1 MTERPGAGNRRTETD
16 AGSASVLHGASGA
29 KLRKE
34 RSGSGPPDLHL
45 PRCGVDAPRPETT
58 DAQGVRV
65 AEPRFPASALGK
77 NSSRE
82 LQLSVRGGEDKTIRG
97 PAGGA
102 SAPPGALPGPS
113 RRAWP
118 ADSAAGTSAPCPG
131 PARRAE
137 TPGPAG
143 PTLTRQHERRRWVL
157 LPSSLW
163 PRLSVTEMKSRCGA
177 GGAGGYMT
185 AGERARGTPPA
196 GGVKRPGCERNRRLC
211 SSHNSEQ
218 PSQLRQHPAHR
229 AHSQCACAAPS

>member
-118 ADSAAGTSAPCPG
+118 ADSAAGTSAPLPG
-131 PARRAE
+131 TGAPGGDPGACGTDPHPPARTAPLGFAAVVALAKAQRHRDEVPVRRRRRRRVHDSGGEGPRDPARRRRQE
-137 TPGPAG
+137 AG
-143 PTLTRQHERRRWVL
+143 
-157 LPSSLW
+157 
-163 PRLSVTEMKSRCGA
+163 M
-177 GGAGGYMT
+177 
-185 AGERARGTPPA
+185 
-196 GGVKRPGCERNRRLC
+196 
-211 SSHNSEQ
+211 
-218 PSQLRQHPAHR
+218 
-229 AHSQCACAAPS
+229 